1 MKFKNNDAKGA
12 GFYKLWLKVI
22 LGLTIMKILSLLII
36 LKKTHSWNFTTL
48 IECTQIEHMKFIS
61 TRKQKIM
68 AKLNLTRVRN

>member
-36 LKKTHSWNFTTL
+36 LKKTHSWKSQL
-48 IECTQIEHMKFIS
+48 
-61 TRKQKIM
+61 
-68 AKLNLTRVRN
+68 